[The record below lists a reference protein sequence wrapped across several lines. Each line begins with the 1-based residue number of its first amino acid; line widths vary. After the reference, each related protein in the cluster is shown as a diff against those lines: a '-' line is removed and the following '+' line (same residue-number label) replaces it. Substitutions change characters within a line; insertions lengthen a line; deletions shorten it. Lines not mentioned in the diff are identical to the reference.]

1 MVIYRPRQRQRYVY
15 YGDEHT
21 EVFWVHF
28 TGGEV
33 KQTLRRYGIND
44 DVNMFYGGDH
54 AEYRI
59 LFRQMI
65 QELKLCRDDYEEMDR
80 AAAYFGEHYNE
91 EIVVESYAN
100 AHNMS
105 GSWFIRNF
113 RQRIG
118 TTPTQYIMSKRIANA
133 QMLLE
138 SSDYN
143 MTEIAKIVGYD
154 NPLYF
159 SRVFKKEKGMFP
171 MEYRKSIRR

>member
-1 MVIYRPRQRQRYVY
+1 MVIYRPRQMQRYVY

-65 QELKLCRDDYEEMDR
+65 QELQLCRDDYEEMLE
-80 AAAYFGEHYNE
+80 Y
-91 EIVVESYAN
+91 I
-100 AHNMS
+100 
-105 GSWFIRNF
+105 F
-113 RQRIG
+113 RQMLISAHR
-118 TTPTQYIMSKRIANA
+118 QQEQDDSKPFRSWQRRWTVRRHIW
-133 QMLLE
+133 E
-138 SSDYN
+138 SII
-143 MTEIAKIVGYD
+143 TK
-154 NPLYF
+154 
-159 SRVFKKEKGMFP
+159 R
-171 MEYRKSIRR
+171 

>member
-65 QELKLCRDDYEEMDR
+65 QELQLCRDDYEEMDR

-91 EIVVESYAN
+91 EI
-100 AHNMS
+100 
-105 GSWFIRNF
+105 
-113 RQRIG
+113 
-118 TTPTQYIMSKRIANA
+118 
-133 QMLLE
+133 
-138 SSDYN
+138 
-143 MTEIAKIVGYD
+143 AKIVGYD

-159 SRVFKKEKGMFP
+159 SRVFKKEKGMSP
-171 MEYRKSIRR
+171 MKYRKSIRR